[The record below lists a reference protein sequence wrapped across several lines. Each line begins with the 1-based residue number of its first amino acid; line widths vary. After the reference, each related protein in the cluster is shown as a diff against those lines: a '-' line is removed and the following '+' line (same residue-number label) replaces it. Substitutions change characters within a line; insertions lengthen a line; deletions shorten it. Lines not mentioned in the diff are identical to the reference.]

1 MRASYRLRDKATIE
15 GEIGLEITNEND
27 FTNGHTRTFRDFS
40 FIGYR
45 LDI

>member
-1 MRASYRLRDKATIE
+1 MRASYHLREKATIE
-15 GEIGLEITNEND
+15 AEVGLEVTNDND
-27 FTNGHTRTFRDFS
+27 TVNGHTRTFRDFS